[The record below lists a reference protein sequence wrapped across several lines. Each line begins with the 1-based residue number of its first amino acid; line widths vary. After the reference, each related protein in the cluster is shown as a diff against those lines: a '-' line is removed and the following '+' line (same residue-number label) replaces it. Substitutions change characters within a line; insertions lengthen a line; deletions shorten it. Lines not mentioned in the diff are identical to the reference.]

1 MFTTPLMCLALA
13 VYHEARG
20 ENLDGQLA
28 VAEVVINRVQDNGF
42 PNNVCA
48 VVMQKNQFSF
58 YWDGKSDKPRDKT
71 AFATA
76 VNIAQDALD
85 GKVLGHGATFYHATY
100 VRPYWADLF
109 EPIGR
114 VGKHIFY
121 MELEEKTYAANV
133 PLG

>member
-28 VAEVVINRVQDNGF
+28 VAEVVINRVQDDGF
-42 PNNVCA
+42 PNNICA
-48 VVMQKNQFSF
+48 VVTQKDQFSF
-58 YWDGKSDKPRDKT
+58 YWDGKSDKPHNKAAFNT
-71 AFATA
+71 AKK
-76 VNIAQDALD
+76 IAQHALD

-100 VRPYWADLF
+100 VKPYWADVF
-109 EPIGR
+109 EPISR

-121 MELEEKTYAANV
+121 IEQEGKT
-133 PLG
+133 

>member
-48 VVMQKNQFSF
+48 VVMQKDQFSF
-58 YWDGKSDKPRDKT
+58 YWDGKSDKPRDKA

-76 VNIAQDALD
+76 VNIAQDALN
-85 GKVLGHGATFYHATY
+85 GNVLGHGATFYHATY